1 MLTLLTGVV
10 CGLSGLYW
18 GRKAAPMDAQLVVKN
33 GEDHSLLKNAHV
45 QRLSLLGRQA
55 ASAAHEMRGVLSVL
69 YCLAEELEA
78 DNAEREAV
86 ESLREATRSL
96 HRLSDDMTGFSR
108 VDSGTPHC
116 RIDKALGKAL
126 RMSKAELQTTVE
138 VEQWVIGLPSV
149 AMDEGRLVQ
158 VFVNLLKNSADAI
171 RESGGGR
178 VRVSGQIDSGQVL
191 LLVEDDGPGIE
202 PAVAARVFEPFV
214 TTKTSSD
221 GTGLGLAVSRSL
233 AREVGGEIGLAP
245 GVLGG
250 ACFAIRLPM
259 QELEM
264 ESYALAS

>member
-1 MLTLLTGVV
+1 MLSLIFGLV
-10 CGLSGLYW
+10 CGSAGFYW
-18 GRKAAPMDAQLVVKN
+18 GRKATPMDVEMVVKN

-78 DNAEREAV
+78 DNAEREVV
-86 ESLREATRSL
+86 ETLTEATRSL

-108 VDSGTPHC
+108 QHTGSSVA
-116 RIDKALGKAL
+116 RIDKALKTAI
-126 RMSKAELQTTVE
+126 RMTKSELQNTVE
-138 VEQWVIGLPSV
+138 IEQWVIGLPSV

-158 VFVNLLKNSADAI
+158 ILVNLLRNSSDAI
-171 RESGGGR
+171 RESGGSR
-178 VRVSGQIDSGQVL
+178 VRISGQIEDGQVL

-202 PAVAARVFEPFV
+202 AAVAARIFDPFV
-214 TTKTSSD
+214 TTKTSGE
-221 GTGLGLAVSRSL
+221 GTGLGLSVSRSL

-250 ACFAIRLPM
+250 ACMAVRLPM
-259 QELEM
+259 QELEV
-264 ESYALAS
+264 EAYALAS